1 MVLSSQHFNTAN
13 TEGAQQIMILLLTG
27 KGFVGFIPND
37 QKQFIENLKKVVSN
51 HRAQQQ
57 HQQQAAQQAAAAA
70 NAGKLQSFF
79 FIRTLQKR
87 HPIFGCII

>member
-37 QKQFIENLKKVVSN
+37 QKQFIENLKKSYYNKLGLTDTEVNTALFVTKPG
-51 HRAQQQ
+51 
-57 HQQQAAQQAAAAA
+57 
-70 NAGKLQSFF
+70 AGAS
-79 FIRTLQKR
+79 IWN
-87 HPIFGCII
+87 I